1 MAYIPADAVW
11 YLADIVEEIR
21 VEGAADSIVHIN
33 CLLIRADSPEE
44 AYDKALELG
53 KEAEDQYENTDD
65 KQVAVV
71 FRGLRNL
78 LVIYD
83 ELEHGA
89 EISYQEIVGLSEE
102 GIHTLVTPKAE
113 LGVFEPRKP
122 STGPNYMPKSVMEK
136 LKQAGFDERDL
147 YE

>member
-1 MAYIPADAVW
+1 V
-11 YLADIVEEIR
+11 
-21 VEGAADSIVHIN
+21 DSVIHIN

-44 AYDKALELG
+44 AYDKAIELG
-53 KEAEDQYENTDD
+53 KEAEDQYENTDGD
-65 KQVAVV
+65 QVSVV

-89 EISYQEIVGLSEE
+89 EIKYAEIVGLSEE
-102 GIHTLVTPKAE
+102 EIRNLVAPKAE

-122 STGPNYMPKSVMEK
+122 STGPNYMPRSVMEE

-147 YE
+147 YGE